1 MGRYDRDWYREERRQ
16 QRQQQQSSDLQRQP
30 VRAQR
35 VGPPDLMSAP
45 AILAIL
51 AVIAVGLFILGFA

>member
-1 MGRYDRDWYREERRQ
+1 MGMYDRDWYREERRQ
-16 QRQQQQSSDLQRQP
+16 QRQQQSSYLQPQP

-35 VGPPDLMSAP
+35 VGPPDLMSTP

-51 AVIAVGLFILGFA
+51 AAIAVGLFILGFA

>member
-1 MGRYDRDWYREERRQ
+1 MGIYDRDWYREERRQ
-16 QRQQQQSSDLQRQP
+16 QRQQQQSSDLQPQP

-35 VGPPDLMSAP
+35 VGPPDLMTAP

-51 AVIAVGLFILGFA
+51 AAIAAGLLILGFA

>member
-1 MGRYDRDWYREERRQ
+1 MGMYDRDWYREERRQ
-16 QRQQQQSSDLQRQP
+16 QRQQQSSDLQRQP

-51 AVIAVGLFILGFA
+51 AVIAVALFIQGFA

>member
-1 MGRYDRDWYREERRQ
+1 MGMYDRDWYREERRQ
-16 QRQQQQSSDLQRQP
+16 QRQQQQSGDLQSQP

-35 VGPPDLMSAP
+35 VGPPDLMTAP

-51 AVIAVGLFILGFA
+51 AAIAAGLFILGFA